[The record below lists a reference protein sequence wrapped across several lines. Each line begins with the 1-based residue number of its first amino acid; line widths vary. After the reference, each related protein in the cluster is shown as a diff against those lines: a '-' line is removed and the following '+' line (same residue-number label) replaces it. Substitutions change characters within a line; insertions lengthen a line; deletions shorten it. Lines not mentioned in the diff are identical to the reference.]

1 MGAIYGTGS
10 ATGSRYM
17 GSRANHGLMSQVAQ
31 CMGTGT
37 AYQVV
42 RNTNT
47 VTAVKLQSMDKLMQA
62 SGTVHPLTNSRDALA
77 GEGHLAGNSEFLIV
91 QAGMGVHLDS
101 QQSLSCLAVCLSR
114 RISISTDALLRIH
127 GLLRAA
133 VHAGRID
140 QMMDVV

>member
-17 GSRANHGLMSQVAQ
+17 GSRAHHGLMSQVAQ

-77 GEGHLAGNSEFLIV
+77 GEGHLAGNFEFLIV
-91 QAGMGVHLDS
+91 QAGMGIHLDH
-101 QQSLSCLAVCLSR
+101 QQSQLSCSSHAASLFRLMPCYAYMACYVQQYMQ
-114 RISISTDALLRIH
+114 DALTK
-127 GLLRAA
+127 
-133 VHAGRID
+133 
-140 QMMDVV
+140 